1 MTCQRQVSILS
12 HTHTHSGPFPG
23 HNLPPSLFPFSV
35 SNVQT
40 ISKAGRAK
48 GTHVL
53 PSLDGHCLNFSYFSP
68 SFASTPAPAPPSPP
82 APCLLRTV
90 TLGIMIFQSS
100 ENNF

>member
-12 HTHTHSGPFPG
+12 HTHTHTVVPFPG
-23 HNLPPSLFPFSV
+23 TTCPPSLFPFSV

-48 GTHVL
+48 RTHVL

-68 SFASTPAPAPPSPP
+68 SFASTPASAPPSPP
-82 APCLLRTV
+82 PSSPAAHCYLRDNDFSV
-90 TLGIMIFQSS
+90 K
-100 ENNF
+100 